1 MDSGLLAVAARQA
14 LGRERFLAVTGRSA
28 SYPAVQADAAV
39 ELAQRFDIPVL
50 EVETHELE
58 DPRYLSNSTD
68 RCYFCKSEL
77 WARLQSVARERGFDT
92 VIDGTN
98 ADDLGEHRP
107 GLRAAAERH
116 IRSPLAE
123 LGWTKQDVRDA
134 ARELGLPIWNAP
146 AAPCLS
152 SRVLYGLE
160 ITPER
165 LRQVEQGEAY
175 LRSLGVSGDLRVRH
189 HGGKA
194 RLEVAPDQMDRLRSS
209 WDTITAVLCRA
220 GLRHGRA
227 RPRGVSPRRAPRH
240 RAPVVALMRLFAAVP
255 VPEPAREQILKLLA
269 KLREAGWPV
278 RWVHDEGLHMTLKFF
293 GEVAPERLDVIAE
306 ALRFAA
312 DGAEP

>member
-1 MDSGLLAVAARQA
+1 MAQLPILRAHLLTMGRVLLGYSGGVDSGLLAVAARQA
-14 LGRERFLAVTGRSA
+14 LGRANFLAVTGRSA

-39 ELAQRFDIPVL
+39 ELAQRFDVPVV
-50 EVETHELE
+50 EVDTHELE

-77 WARLQSVARERGFDT
+77 WTQLDHIARQRGFDT
-92 VIDGTN
+92 VVDGTN

-116 IRSPLAE
+116 VRSPLAE

-134 ARELGLPIWNAP
+134 ARDLGLPIWNAP

-152 SRVLYGLE
+152 SRVLYGLQ

-165 LRQVEQGEAY
+165 LRQVERGEAY

-194 RLEVAPDQMDRLRSS
+194 RLEVAPDQMDRLRGS
-209 WDTITAVLCRA
+209 WDRVTAVFVEL
-220 GLRHGRA
+220 G
-227 RPRGVSPRRAPRH
+227 
-240 RAPVVALMRLFAAVP
+240 FAAV
-255 VPEPAREQILKLLA
+255 ELDPAGYRRGGLLA
-269 KLREAGWPV
+269 I
-278 RWVHDEGLHMTLKFF
+278 
-293 GEVAPERLDVIAE
+293 APRSP
-306 ALRFAA
+306 R
-312 DGAEP
+312 